1 MFTRKHPAS
10 SPAHTLWIL
19 SRSALLLAVSFAA
32 AFPARAAS
40 VDPDRETVD
49 ILSPKQQIDY
59 KIDHVEARIRLERD
73 IDRKTLVV
81 ILNGSDI
88 TKRFRAEDHEGHS
101 RLLTA
106 HLRPSRLRAGR
117 NTLIVQVL
125 DQNGNVSFT
134 KRPFYVISG
143 LGATLTGPSPAV
155 SISSNVVKNS
165 DTSSLSSF
173 TIQVN
178 EQTYGPGLS
187 NSGDCPS
194 GTTTAYGMQVLVLNR
209 QTLQKIDYKCFD
221 TSNPTDLAFEGYLG
235 GLTNTELVIASSF
248 LQARATQTNS
258 IFVTSQIGGT
268 SYVCATPDV
277 CNIPKIYSIIGVP
290 GLSAGQAYQ
299 TSVGPTVAAGVAD
312 YPTLVGVLTQDQF
325 ENYNFLPNFQGA
337 FVRFKVIPGDASG
350 NSASVQIGQVPN
362 LTTLTPPA
370 LPTGWTGGYWLLLLH
385 RYDLLHVVSS
395 TLYDTYASTSNQDS
409 LAAALRA
416 APYDNLIILT
426 SLPSTKTDAPAV
438 PTASLKAAIDSL
450 GAAGYGLELE
460 TGEKLGVAYALVS
473 TPNASTT
480 DTLIPAEAIVSSS
493 KYAAQGESG
502 AVSGILAQDHSNL
515 YKPITYIQNLTRAAD
530 DTSDTTLYGLYNI
543 LAQPSIPWPVPS
555 TSGEGAAYVY
565 LSKQITANFGCS
577 MGSACSDYRS
587 YYTDQS
593 TESNFCSTDPSG
605 FSPPSDPMGFTAKDY
620 IAVQTQLQI
629 EKKDVCNVLDLHD
642 NVTTLFTQS
651 GLNVGLLLNAAGTEV
666 GHVGAPN
673 SAVVSINQLRLT
685 NLLLGLLRFVPI
697 PGVPQAA
704 GLTQG
709 FFQFGML
716 YANSSGVSAVPA
728 ETLNLTVAQ
737 LASNSVSNYV
747 AVQSGSD
754 TAFQSIL
761 QDWGKLSPVGSNIG
775 DQVPG
780 YVWPVSGNAT
790 ANMLAAF
797 NLSTR
802 TEFYNALMPVV
813 YSIDGWYRLSAD
825 DPINLGYWSEDEG
838 SLPPLFTCA
847 AAYEARPLQSFVAYH
862 NLSETTLWDTFVI
875 TTTKHGSNADF
886 PSSSLISTLLGT
898 PNSDGTGGL
907 NFVPDLLF
915 SANSAIAS
923 RYAIKTFGPGAA
935 ELNQNCGCVL
945 GSNPTFKPC
954 SPNF

>member
-1 MFTRKHPAS
+1 MFTRRHSAS

-19 SRSALLLAVSFAA
+19 SRAALLLAVSFAA
-32 AFPARAAS
+32 ALPARAAS
-40 VDPDRETVD
+40 VNPVRETVD
-49 ILSPKQQIDY
+49 ILSPKKDIDY
-59 KIDHVEARIRLERD
+59 NIDHVEARIRLERD

-88 TKRFRAEDHEGHS
+88 TKRFRAEDHEEHS

-125 DQNGNVSFT
+125 DQNGNVSLT

-143 LGATLTGPSPAV
+143 LGATVTGPPSAV
-155 SISSNVVKNS
+155 SISSNVVKSS

-178 EQTYGPGLS
+178 GQTYGPGLS

-194 GTTTAYGMQVLVLNR
+194 DTTTAYGMQVLVLNR
-209 QTLQKIDYKCFD
+209 QTLEKIDYKCFD
-221 TSNPTDLAFEGYLG
+221 TSTPDLAFEAYLG

-248 LQARATQTNS
+248 LQARAPQTDS
-258 IFVTSQIGGT
+258 IFDTTQIGGT
-268 SYVCATPDV
+268 GYGCAPPDF

-290 GLSAGQAYQ
+290 GLSPGQAYE
-299 TSVGPTVAAGVAD
+299 TSVGPTVAPGVGD

-350 NSASVQIGQVPN
+350 NSASVQIGESPN
-362 LTTLTPPA
+362 VTTLTPPA
-370 LPTGWTGGYWLLLLH
+370 LPAGWTGGYWLLLLH
-385 RYDLLHVVSS
+385 RYDLSHVVSS

-409 LAAALRA
+409 LAAALQA
-416 APYDNLIILT
+416 TPFDNLIILT
-426 SLPSTKTDAPAV
+426 SLPSTKTNAPEV
-438 PTASLKAAIDSL
+438 PTAKLKAAIDSL

-460 TGEKLGVAYALVS
+460 TGEKLGVAYTLVS
-473 TPNASTT
+473 TPNASTQT
-480 DTLIPAEAIVSSS
+480 ALVPAESIVSSS

-502 AVSGILAQDHSNL
+502 AISGILAQDHSNL
-515 YKPITYIQNLTRAAD
+515 YKPITYIHNLTRAAD

-543 LAQPSIPWPVPS
+543 LAQPSIPWPLPS
-555 TSGEGAAYVY
+555 TSGQGAAYVY
-565 LSKQITANFGCS
+565 LSKQITANFGCTN
-577 MGSACSDYRS
+577 GSACGDYRS
-587 YYTDQS
+587 YYTDQN
-593 TESNFCSTDPSG
+593 TVNNFCSTEPSS
-605 FSPPSDPMGFTAKDY
+605 FSPPANPIGFTAKDY
-620 IAVQTQLQI
+620 TAMQTQLQI

-651 GLNVGLLLNAAGTEV
+651 GLNVGLLLNNAGTEV
-666 GHVGAPN
+666 GSVGAPT
-673 SAVVSINQLRLT
+673 SAVVSMNQLRLT
-685 NLLLGLLRFVPI
+685 NLLLTLLRFAAI
-697 PGVPQAA
+697 PGVSQAA
-704 GLTQG
+704 GMVQG
-709 FFQFGML
+709 FFQFGMA
-716 YANSSGVSAVPA
+716 YANSSGVSVVPA
-728 ETLNLTVAQ
+728 AKLNLTVAQ

-775 DQVPG
+775 NQVPG

-790 ANMLAAF
+790 TNILAAF

-802 TEFYNALMPVV
+802 TEFYNVLMPVV

-825 DPINLGYWSEDEG
+825 DPINLGYWAQGEG
-838 SLPPLFTCA
+838 STLFSCA
-847 AAYEARPLQSFVAYH
+847 QAYQARPLQSFVAYH
-862 NLSETTLWDTFVI
+862 NLSETTVWDTFVI

-915 SANSAIAS
+915 SANSAIAL

-945 GSNPTFKPC
+945 GSNVTNRPC